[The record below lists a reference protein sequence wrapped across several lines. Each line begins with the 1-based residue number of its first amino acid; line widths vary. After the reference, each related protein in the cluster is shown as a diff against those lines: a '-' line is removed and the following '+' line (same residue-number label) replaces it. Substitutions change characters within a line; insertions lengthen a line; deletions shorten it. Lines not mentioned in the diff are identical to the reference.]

1 MYWNSKDMSVFLEQ
15 QEYIDTA
22 VVPLLLVDGQ
32 ASKLKQNASSVEFI
46 MALTAFIENQFK
58 GRVVLIPPVTY
69 TQRTNREQLGTEW
82 DEMLKEAGF
91 KHLFFISSDMRW
103 GTESSSLDVIYTPSI
118 PLEHMDKK
126 LRQSVL
132 DDQLRQII
140 PVFAK
145 RWANSTK

>member
-1 MYWNSKDMSVFLEQ
+1 MYWNSKDMSVFMEQ
-15 QEYIDTA
+15 KEFVDTA
-22 VVPLLLVDGQ
+22 VIPLLLIDGQ
-32 ASKLKQNASSVEFI
+32 ASKLKQNASSAEFL

-58 GRVVLIPPVTY
+58 GRVILMPPVSY
-69 TQRTNREQLGTEW
+69 TTRSNRQQLGQEW

-91 KHLFFISSDMRW
+91 KHLFFVSSDVEW
-103 GTESSSLDVIYTPSI
+103 VTEESTLNVIYTPSI
-118 PLEHMDKK
+118 PLESMDRK

-145 RWANSTK
+145 RWASTTS

>member
-1 MYWNSKDMSVFLEQ
+1 MYWNSKDMSVFMEQ
-15 QEYIDTA
+15 KEFVDTA
-22 VVPLLLVDGQ
+22 VIPLLLIDGQ
-32 ASKLKQNASSVEFI
+32 ASKLKQNASSAEFL

-58 GRVVLIPPVTY
+58 GRVVLLPPVTY
-69 TQRTNREQLGTEW
+69 TTRSNRQQLGGEW

-91 KHLFFISSDMRW
+91 KHLFFVSSDMEW
-103 GTESSSLDVIYTPSI
+103 VTEQSPLNVIYTPSI
-118 PLEHMDKK
+118 PLENMDRK

-145 RWANSTK
+145 RWASIS

>member
-1 MYWNSKDMSVFLEQ
+1 MYWNSKDMSVFMEQ
-15 QEYIDTA
+15 KEFVDTA
-22 VVPLLLVDGQ
+22 VIPLLLIDGQ
-32 ASKLKQNASSVEFI
+32 ASKLKNNASSTEFL

-58 GRVVLIPPVTY
+58 GRVILMPPVSY
-69 TQRTNREQLGTEW
+69 TTRANRQQLGQEW

-91 KHLFFISSDMRW
+91 KHLFFVSSDMEW
-103 GTESSSLDVIYTPSI
+103 VTEESTLDVIYTPSI
-118 PLEHMDKK
+118 PLENMDRK

-145 RWANSTK
+145 RWASTT

>member
-1 MYWNSKDMSVFLEQ
+1 MSVFMEQ
-15 QEYIDTA
+15 KEFVDTA
-22 VVPLLLVDGQ
+22 VIPLLLIDGQ
-32 ASKLKQNASSVEFI
+32 ASKLKQNASSTEFL

-58 GRVVLIPPVTY
+58 GRVILMPPVSY
-69 TQRTNREQLGTEW
+69 TTRSNRQQLGQEW

-91 KHLFFISSDMRW
+91 KHLFFVSSDMEW
-103 GTESSSLDVIYTPSI
+103 VTEESTLDVIYTPSI
-118 PLEHMDKK
+118 PLENMDRK

-145 RWANSTK
+145 RWASTT

>member
-1 MYWNSKDMSVFLEQ
+1 MYWNSKDMSVFMEQ
-15 QEYIDTA
+15 KEFVDTA
-22 VVPLLLVDGQ
+22 VIPLLLIDGQ
-32 ASKLKQNASSVEFI
+32 ASKLKHNASSTEFL

-58 GRVVLIPPVTY
+58 GRVILMPPVSY
-69 TQRTNREQLGTEW
+69 TTRANRQQLGQEW

-91 KHLFFISSDMRW
+91 KHLFFVSSDMEW
-103 GTESSSLDVIYTPSI
+103 LTEESTLDVIYTPSI
-118 PLEHMDKK
+118 PLENMDRK

-145 RWANSTK
+145 RWASTT